1 MATIKDISKYTG
13 LALSTVS
20 KYLNNGVVREKNKRK
35 IEEALRV
42 LDYRPNEAARSLK
55 TNKSMTIGILIPN
68 LRSAFDAAIISMV
81 EEELT
86 RAGYSVII
94 CGYRKD
100 PSLESAKLRFLLN
113 KRVDGLVVIPSGVVH
128 EELRIFQKE
137 NRPVVLIDRPLSG
150 MDFDTVMIDNVA
162 SSMEAVGAFL
172 SAGHRSI
179 GIITG
184 PEDVY
189 TAKMRLKGYFEAHKR
204 AGVAI
209 DYGLIRY
216 CDWSLE
222 SGYSIAKE
230 LLLEK
235 HGMTALLVCG
245 DDMGLGALKAI
256 QDESLR
262 IPDDISLACFDL
274 LQVAEILRPRLAT
287 VEQPVLDIGRLGAR
301 LLLDRLEG
309 GVKDLAPQNH
319 ILQAFFN
326 KRDSIRSLA

>member
-1 MATIKDISKYTG
+1 VATIKDISKYTG

-35 IEEALRV
+35 IEEALSV

-68 LRSAFDAAIISMV
+68 LRSAFDAAIISMI

-128 EELRIFQKE
+128 EELRTFQKE

-162 SSMEAVGAFL
+162 SSMEVVGAFL
-172 SAGHRSI
+172 EEGHRSI

-189 TAKMRLKGYFEAHKR
+189 TARMRLKGYLEAHKR
-204 AGVAI
+204 AGVSI
-209 DYGLIRY
+209 DYGLVRY

-230 LLLEK
+230 LLMEK
-235 HGMTALLVCG
+235 RGMTALIVCG

-256 QDESLR
+256 QDESFR

-274 LQVAEILRPRLAT
+274 LQIAEILRPRLAT
-287 VEQPVLDIGRLGAR
+287 VEQPVLEIGRLGAK
-301 LLLDRLEG
+301 LLLERLAG
-309 GVKDLAPQNH
+309 DTSPVPSAPH
-319 ILQAFFN
+319 ILKAVFN
-326 KRDSIRSLA
+326 RRDSILRLN